1 MESVIYYHSE
11 KDAASYS
18 ANDDSCENSFDVEGS
33 DRQENPCYSSDYN
46 TDKEEISYSF
56 HKHSV

>member
-33 DRQENPCYSSDYN
+33 D
-46 TDKEEISYSF
+46 
-56 HKHSV
+56 